1 MCPQGLPYRDDYPCG
16 EIPVGGVAVAEK
28 GAEKEVTL
36 KISVFGEA
44 WNSG

>member
-16 EIPVGGVAVAEK
+16 EIPVGGVAVEK

-36 KISVFGEA
+36 KISVFEET